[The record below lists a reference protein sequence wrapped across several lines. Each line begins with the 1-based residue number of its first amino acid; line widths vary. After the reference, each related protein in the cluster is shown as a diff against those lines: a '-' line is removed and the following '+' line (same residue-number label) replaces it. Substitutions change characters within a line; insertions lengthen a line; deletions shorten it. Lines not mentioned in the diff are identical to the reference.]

1 MFHKSVKRNKD
12 TICKEK
18 TKASQ
23 EQIIYL
29 KKGTS
34 IIQAPSP
41 VIINMVTSKKPQ
53 HWFLFRTQN
62 RKLTSG
68 EAASPGAITPHQS
81 LSQSSLQHCHR
92 ALQAHLWTRK
102 QSPAGILRLA
112 ENTQTANPGPK
123 YTPDSR
129 REGTEWTFSNNISTT
144 QDGKHSSQV
153 KETYI
158 FWRRMQ
164 HIHVFLT

>member
-12 TICKEK
+12 TICKEN

-41 VIINMVTSKKPQ
+41 VKINMVTSKKPQ
-53 HWFLFRTQN
+53 RRFLFGTQN

-68 EAASPGAITPHQS
+68 EAASPGTITPHQS
-81 LSQSSLQHCHR
+81 LSQSSLQHCDMGLMAR
-92 ALQAHLWTRK
+92 LLTRK
-102 QSPAGILRLA
+102 QSPTGILRLS

-123 YTPDSR
+123 HTPDPV
-129 REGTEWTFSNNISTT
+129 REGIKWTFSNNIST
-144 QDGKHSSQV
+144 
-153 KETYI
+153 
-158 FWRRMQ
+158 R
-164 HIHVFLT
+164 